1 MCTCGGLAQ
10 VRLEGSGRVL
20 HGPDAGAVARPF
32 PPASR
37 VSVKAAL
44 STTTWVILFALPIIA
59 IIAIVAFAAYH
70 SSEVRKDGR
79 DDGEIDE

>member
-1 MCTCGGLAQ
+1 M
-10 VRLEGSGRVL
+10 
-20 HGPDAGAVARPF
+20 
-32 PPASR
+32 
-37 VSVKAAL
+37 